1 MPTKTGSDCDTISM
15 AEKITFQF
23 FGLKTDHKE
32 LKPTINPKTDHREH
46 RHTINPKTDHREHR
60 QR

>member
-23 FGLKTDHKE
+23 FVLKTDHKE

-46 RHTINPKTDHREHR
+46 R